1 MNIDPRDH
9 DTRFDEHEWQAQER
23 ALREERSGVVASDD
37 PLLAHYRQVARA
49 LRQPAA
55 SAPPPDFARRVAA
68 SVAAAH
74 APPDMRLEMLLLRAL
89 SGLLGVSAIV
99 AAALY
104 GGRWLHAFAALLPPI
119 VTGTA
124 LNWALAVAACLGL
137 SWSFGRLQRGLRGH
151 AGKA

>member
-1 MNIDPRDH
+1 MNIDPRNL
-9 DTRFDEHEWQAQER
+9 DTRLDEHEWQAQER
-23 ALREERSGVVASDD
+23 AMREERAGVAASDD
-37 PLLAHYRQVARA
+37 PTLAHYRQVARA
-49 LRQPAA
+49 LRRPPA

-99 AAALY
+99 AAVLY
-104 GGRWLHAFAALLPPI
+104 GGQWRHAFAALLPSL

-124 LNWALAVAACLGL
+124 LNWALALAACLGL
-137 SWSFGRLQRGLRGH
+137 SWSFGRLQRGLRRP